1 LGFYHA
7 VIVGAFYEFGDD
19 VDTYSPSSYYQPLQQ
34 CIEEHPYL
42 RVAIGNAH
50 TDKAFY
56 HHVLDIHL
64 EQHVVIAG
72 HTTSSDDLSG
82 IQKVLAGDL
91 DKPFP
96 SGVPPWR
103 ITVLPLRT
111 GCFIAFSYS
120 HSIGDGWTGAVFHH
134 SFLNAFRKCPIS
146 SRSVDPLVKI
156 PPRPLPPPFDTPDR
170 LPISWSYL
178 IAPLVAM
185 ILPTFVAKLLRL
197 RVSVSAVNA
206 STWTG
211 SLSRFDAETH
221 RTKVLVHEIE
231 EPTLSSAI
239 RAARDH
245 DAKLTATFHG
255 IVSRAL
261 SRAIPDPKYTNFAS
275 LTAVN
280 MRRSIGIPF
289 DEMGNFVSGLYM
301 IHPRDDTSGDF
312 SDDFWAAA
320 RANTHKLMAAASALS
335 DQPIGL
341 LRYLFSIRSW
351 LAGRIGKQRDS
362 SYEVSNIGSFDAE
375 NNLSDNSD
383 KTARI
388 TKMAFAQ
395 PGHVSSS
402 IMAFNLASVKGGN
415 LIYSVTWQQGALG
428 IDEKNEDSF
437 VDSICATVRQDL
449 ESLG

>member
-1 LGFYHA
+1 MAVHEQFLRFASGNEQRSISREDLGFYHA

-362 SYEVSNIGSFDAE
+362 SYE
-375 NNLSDNSD
+375 
-383 KTARI
+383 
-388 TKMAFAQ
+388 
-395 PGHVSSS
+395 
-402 IMAFNLASVKGGN
+402 
-415 LIYSVTWQQGALG
+415 
-428 IDEKNEDSF
+428 
-437 VDSICATVRQDL
+437 RQD
-449 ESLG
+449 S

>member
-1 LGFYHA
+1 M
-7 VIVGAFYEFGDD
+7 
-19 VDTYSPSSYYQPLQQ
+19 DTYSPSSYYQPLQQ